1 MSVLVG
7 ILFSLA
13 KPIADRLGTAGMA
26 VVTRLMGMI
35 LATIASAMLAIG
47 LKGLMP
53 GLA

>member
-1 MSVLVG
+1 
-7 ILFSLA
+7 
-13 KPIADRLGTAGMA
+13 MA

-35 LATIASAMLAIG
+35 MATIAVAILADG